1 MRTTLDLD
9 DEVLAAVKELARRQ
23 RVSAGALISRLLRE
37 RLSGSLD
44 GTPARGG
51 AQPKVNAAGFRP
63 LPRRGTVVS
72 NDLVNILRETDGV

>member
-44 GTPARGG
+44 GTPRGG